1 MRVLILYLRLLKLKL
16 SPLFAALL
24 HWVAEGRNI
33 FLTGDPGTGK
43 TFFLS
48 KVIIPFLT
56 ELHGSGDAVAVTSS
70 SAVSARL
77 LPGGSTIHAWS
88 GLKVGI
94 RDADT
99 ICEEIVRSGGLP
111 RWNAC
116 RCIIIDEA
124 SMVSGLFFD
133 LVSELATVYVNICCL
148 CLPCVVMMSYIYIY
162 RWYMPVVAL
171 ETR

>member
-1 MRVLILYLRLLKLKL
+1 
-16 SPLFAALL
+16 LFAGLL
-24 HWVAEGRNI
+24 HWLASGRNI
-33 FLTGDPGTGK
+33 FLAGDPGTGK

-48 KVIIPFLT
+48 KVVIPFLA

-116 RCIIIDEA
+116 RSIIIDEA
-124 SMVSGLFFD
+124 SMVSGLFFE
-133 LVSELATVYVNICCL
+133 LVSELVTVFIKF
-148 CLPCVVMMSYIYIY
+148 VVC
-162 RWYMPVVAL
+162 AL
-171 ETR
+171 LVFL